1 MLPAFYVSSR
11 LKLLILLY
19 SVIYCSHAKKR
30 SRIIQLKATN
40 DRKEIILTRYY
51 TTSYY
56 LKVFVIL
63 SPYIYPCPPPEKM
76 LSATANP
83 KNQQLDKQNQSIQQ
97 PNTVPQQSV
106 SPTAQTVSCPN
117 FDEQLDLSLLGAEM
131 DIDLKTSKSLS
142 GKQYILAIP
151 ITQFFRNVRN
161 MYALVNIL
169 NGQSIISLRLIEY
182 FVVNYVLENNTFFD
196 INRYNRCPEFLIR
209 NLREKVYA
217 IPEQLNSGHLE
228 QQPQQVIEKHSA
240 VGATGSNMSVNIE
253 AQKLAYRKARDEIIA
268 DIQAKKAATTGGGST
283 TGLNGRSR
291 TTTAKPAKK
300 QPITLETFFS
310 QRAITDFAAQQKQQ
324 QPSANSPVS
333 AQQPKN
339 FDNYIIVHD
348 NYKCQLKEYNKKNFD
363 PFCRWNRIRMYYDK
377 NKFFYTTIAQLNFF
391 KWAIEKHILDYV
403 IENLETIEKSMN
415 EYEKSVKAEKQLR
428 KARQLLE
435 KAGASSESTGQS
447 NAEVSNNSQPG
458 QEQELA
464 RGKYNSDE
472 PDTETEPQQ
481 TTTGTN
487 ELLPISL
494 LSTTRKTVKKNIIL
508 GNTENKSKTTERFRK
523 KKDFTKT
530 NRSILLFNAFK
541 IVSFD

>member
-1 MLPAFYVSSR
+1 
-11 LKLLILLY
+11 
-19 SVIYCSHAKKR
+19 
-30 SRIIQLKATN
+30 
-40 DRKEIILTRYY
+40 
-51 TTSYY
+51 
-56 LKVFVIL
+56 
-63 SPYIYPCPPPEKM
+63 M
-76 LSATANP
+76 LSAIATP
-83 KNQQLDKQNQSIQQ
+83 KTQQQQLETPTQHSQTQEQQQKLATIQVQ
-97 PNTVPQQSV
+97 TVP
-106 SPTAQTVSCPN
+106 CPN
-117 FDEQLDLSLLGAEM
+117 FEEPLDLSIMSAEM

-196 INRYNRCPEFLIR
+196 INRYNRCPEYLIR
-209 NLREKVYA
+209 NLREKVYS
-217 IPEQLNSGHLE
+217 IPDLPISSGALGF
-228 QQPQQVIEKHSA
+228 QSMEKHSA
-240 VGATGSNMSVNIE
+240 LLATNNDLSVNIE
-253 AQKLAYRKARDEIIA
+253 AQKQAYRKARDEIIA
-268 DIQAKKAATTGGGST
+268 DIQAKKAATAAGPIN
-283 TGLNGRSR
+283 GLATGRSR
-291 TTTAKPAKK
+291 TATTKPAKK

-310 QRAITDFAAQQKQQ
+310 QRAITDYTAAQKQHQ
-324 QPSANSPVS
+324 QPVAT
-333 AQQPKN
+333 AQFAKN

-435 KAGASSESTGQS
+435 KAGGVAAGESDNPSG
-447 NAEVSNNSQPG
+447 EVSTIEAQDNNSLVQHNIG
-458 QEQELA
+458 V
-464 RGKYNSDE
+464 
-472 PDTETEPQQ
+472 PDTDTEPQH
-481 TTTGTN
+481 TTTSPN

-494 LSTTRKTVKKNIIL
+494 LSTRKTIKKNIVL
-508 GNTENKSKTTERFRK
+508 GNSESKSLVKQRK

-530 NRSILLFNAFK
+530 NRSILLFNAYK

>member
-1 MLPAFYVSSR
+1 
-11 LKLLILLY
+11 
-19 SVIYCSHAKKR
+19 
-30 SRIIQLKATN
+30 
-40 DRKEIILTRYY
+40 
-51 TTSYY
+51 
-56 LKVFVIL
+56 
-63 SPYIYPCPPPEKM
+63 M
-76 LSATANP
+76 LSATVNP
-83 KNQQLDKQNQSIQQ
+83 KTQQSDKQNQCVQ
-97 PNTVPQQSV
+97 PNTISSQLSV
-106 SPTAQTVSCPN
+106 SPLTQIVPCPN

-131 DIDLKTSKSLS
+131 EIDLKTSKSLS

-209 NLREKVYA
+209 NLREKVYS
-217 IPEQLNSGHLE
+217 IPEPPNSSHTN
-228 QQPQQVIEKHSA
+228 QPLVIEKHTALSA
-240 VGATGSNMSVNIE
+240 NGNNMSVNIE
-253 AQKLAYRKARDEIIA
+253 AQKQAYRKARDEIIA
-268 DIQAKKAATTGGGST
+268 DIQAKKAPTASGST
-283 TGLNGRSR
+283 TGLNSRSR
-291 TTTAKPAKK
+291 TTTVKPAKK

-324 QPSANSPVS
+324 QQQQ
-333 AQQPKN
+333 QQPQTPRN

-403 IENLETIEKSMN
+403 IENLETIERSMN

-428 KARQLLE
+428 KARQLLD
-435 KAGASSESTGQS
+435 KAGANSESTGQPS
-447 NAEVSNNSQPG
+447 VETANNPQPA
-458 QEQELA
+458 QEHDLSGEQD
-464 RGKYNSDE
+464 NNDE
-472 PDTETEPQQ
+472 PETAETEQPQ
-481 TTTGTN
+481 TTGGQN

-494 LSTTRKTVKKNIIL
+494 LSNTRKTVKKNIVL
-508 GNTENKSKTTERFRK
+508 GNTENKNLSNKLRK
-523 KKDFTKT
+523 KNFTKT
-530 NRSILLFNAFK
+530 NRSILLFNAYK
-541 IVSFD
+541 VVSFD

>member
-1 MLPAFYVSSR
+1 MSLTVEPS
-11 LKLLILLY
+11 
-19 SVIYCSHAKKR
+19 
-30 SRIIQLKATN
+30 KAQ
-40 DRKEIILTRYY
+40 
-51 TTSYY
+51 TTSTIP
-56 LKVFVIL
+56 VSTTNQVI
-63 SPYIYPCPPPEKM
+63 
-76 LSATANP
+76 
-83 KNQQLDKQNQSIQQ
+83 Q
-97 PNTVPQQSV
+97 
-106 SPTAQTVSCPN
+106 CPN
-117 FDEQLDLSLLGAEM
+117 FEEPLDLSLLGAEM

-196 INRYNRCPEFLIR
+196 INRYNKCPEFLVR
-209 NLREKVYA
+209 NLREKVYS
-217 IPEQLNSGHLE
+217 IPENMLDSSQISTPQTIDKHPQYNSQTTQDLAASITA
-228 QQPQQVIEKHSA
+228 QQ
-240 VGATGSNMSVNIE
+240 
-253 AQKLAYRKARDEIIA
+253 LAYKKARDEIIA
-268 DIQAKKAATTGGGST
+268 DIKAKNTVAATTGPAASGS
-283 TGLNGRSR
+283 GIGKSR
-291 TTTAKPAKK
+291 QVSNKPVKK

-310 QRAITDFAAQQKQQ
+310 QRAITDHTAAQKLQQSQQ
-324 QPSANSPVS
+324 QQLQSQQSWTTANYSTS
-333 AQQPKN
+333 TQSTSKN

-403 IENLETIEKSMN
+403 IENLETIERSMN

-435 KAGASSESTGQS
+435 KAGASSESTRQPNG
-447 NAEVSNNSQPG
+447 EVSNNSQPG

-464 RGKYNSDE
+464 RGKDNSDE
-472 PDTETEPQQ
+472 PDTEAEPQQ
-481 TTTGTN
+481 TTAGTN

-494 LSTTRKTVKKNIIL
+494 LSTTRKTIKKNIIL
-508 GNTENKSKTTERFRK
+508 GNTENKSKTKERRK
-523 KKDFTKT
+523 KNFTKT
-530 NRSILLFNAFK
+530 NRSILLFNAYK
-541 IVSFD
+541 VVSFD

>member
-1 MLPAFYVSSR
+1 MFLR
-11 LKLLILLY
+11 E
-19 SVIYCSHAKKR
+19 KR

-63 SPYIYPCPPPEKM
+63 SPYIYPCLPPEKM
-76 LSATANP
+76 LSANANP
-83 KNQQLDKQNQSIQQ
+83 KNQQLDKQNQSVQQ
-97 PNTVPQQSV
+97 PNTAPQQYV
-106 SPTAQTVSCPN
+106 SPTVKTVTCPN
-117 FDEQLDLSLLGAEM
+117 FDEPLDLSLLGAEM

-209 NLREKVYA
+209 NLREKVYT
-217 IPEQLNSGHLE
+217 IPDLGNSSHLA
-228 QQPQQVIEKHSA
+228 QQAQVIEKHSA
-240 VGATGSNMSVNIE
+240 IGAHGNMSVNIE
-253 AQKLAYRKARDEIIA
+253 AQKLAYRKARDDIIA

-283 TGLNGRSR
+283 TGLTGRSR

-428 KARQLLE
+428 KSRQLLE
-435 KAGASSESTGQS
+435 KAGATSESTGQS
-447 NAEVSNNSQPG
+447 NAEVLNSSQPG

-464 RGKYNSDE
+464 REQDNSDE
-472 PDTETEPQQ
+472 LETETEQPQ
-481 TTTGTN
+481 TTNGTN

-494 LSTTRKTVKKNIIL
+494 LSTRKTVKKNIVL
-508 GNTENKSKTTERFRK
+508 GNMENKSKFLSSRRK
-523 KKDFTKT
+523 KEFTKT

>member
-1 MLPAFYVSSR
+1 
-11 LKLLILLY
+11 
-19 SVIYCSHAKKR
+19 
-30 SRIIQLKATN
+30 
-40 DRKEIILTRYY
+40 
-51 TTSYY
+51 
-56 LKVFVIL
+56 
-63 SPYIYPCPPPEKM
+63 M
-76 LSATANP
+76 LSATVNT
-83 KNQQLDKQNQSIQQ
+83 KTQQSDKQNQSVQQ
-97 PNTVPQQSV
+97 PNTASQKSV
-106 SPTAQTVSCPN
+106 SPNAQTVPCPN
-117 FDEQLDLSLLGAEM
+117 FDEPLDLSLLGAEM

-209 NLREKVYA
+209 NLREKIYS
-217 IPEQLNSGHLE
+217 IPEPSNSSHLT
-228 QQPQQVIEKHSA
+228 QQPQVIEKHSA

-268 DIQAKKAATTGGGST
+268 DIKAKKAATTSGQVGSAGST
-283 TGLNGRSR
+283 TGLTGRSR

-324 QPSANSPVS
+324 QH
-333 AQQPKN
+333 QQQQQQQTPRN

-428 KARQLLE
+428 KARQLLD
-435 KAGASSESTGQS
+435 KAGTSSESTGQP
-447 NAEVSNNSQPG
+447 NVEVSNSSQPG
-458 QEQELA
+458 QEHDLSGEQD
-464 RGKYNSDE
+464 NNDE
-472 PDTETEPQQ
+472 TETAETEQPQ
-481 TTTGTN
+481 TTGGQN

-494 LSTTRKTVKKNIIL
+494 LSNTRKTVKKNIVL
-508 GNTENKSKTTERFRK
+508 GNTENKNLSNKLRK
-523 KKDFTKT
+523 KNFTKT
-530 NRSILLFNAFK
+530 NRSILLFNAYK
-541 IVSFD
+541 VVSFD

>member
-1 MLPAFYVSSR
+1 MSLTVEPSNAQAATT
-11 LKLLILLY
+11 I
-19 SVIYCSHAKKR
+19 SVANH
-30 SRIIQLKATN
+30 
-40 DRKEIILTRYY
+40 
-51 TTSYY
+51 
-56 LKVFVIL
+56 VI
-63 SPYIYPCPPPEKM
+63 P
-76 LSATANP
+76 
-83 KNQQLDKQNQSIQQ
+83 
-97 PNTVPQQSV
+97 
-106 SPTAQTVSCPN
+106 CPN
-117 FDEQLDLSLLGAEM
+117 FEEALDLSLMSAEM

-161 MYALVNIL
+161 MYSLVNIL

-196 INRYNRCPEFLIR
+196 INRYNKCPEFLVR
-209 NLREKVYA
+209 NLREKVYS
-217 IPEQLNSGHLE
+217 IPENMQDSTHIFTPQTIDKHAQFNSQTTLDLAASITA
-228 QQPQQVIEKHSA
+228 QQ
-240 VGATGSNMSVNIE
+240 
-253 AQKLAYRKARDEIIA
+253 LAYKKARDEIIA
-268 DIQAKKAATTGGGST
+268 DIKAKNPVATSTVSSATCGSSVSK
-283 TGLNGRSR
+283 SR
-291 TTTAKPAKK
+291 QVSTKPVKK

-310 QRAITDFAAQQKQQ
+310 QRAITDHTAAQKLHQLQLQ
-324 QPSANSPVS
+324 TNHSGTTSTQSIS
-333 AQQPKN
+333 KN

-435 KAGASSESTGQS
+435 KTGATEQANPSREAATTESVEGQNQDLTREQVESGDEDTNDAYEGITNGTTS
-447 NAEVSNNSQPG
+447 N
-458 QEQELA
+458 
-464 RGKYNSDE
+464 D
-472 PDTETEPQQ
+472 
-481 TTTGTN
+481 N

-494 LSTTRKTVKKNIIL
+494 LSTRKTIKKNIVL
-508 GNTENKSKTTERFRK
+508 GNPESKSVVKNRRK
-523 KKDFTKT
+523 KEFTKT

>member
-1 MLPAFYVSSR
+1 MSLTVEPSKAQAATT
-11 LKLLILLY
+11 I
-19 SVIYCSHAKKR
+19 SVANH
-30 SRIIQLKATN
+30 
-40 DRKEIILTRYY
+40 
-51 TTSYY
+51 
-56 LKVFVIL
+56 VI
-63 SPYIYPCPPPEKM
+63 P
-76 LSATANP
+76 
-83 KNQQLDKQNQSIQQ
+83 
-97 PNTVPQQSV
+97 
-106 SPTAQTVSCPN
+106 CPN
-117 FDEQLDLSLLGAEM
+117 FEEALDLSLMSAEM

-161 MYALVNIL
+161 MYSLVNIL

-196 INRYNRCPEFLIR
+196 INRYNKCPEFLVR
-209 NLREKVYA
+209 NLREKVYS
-217 IPEQLNSGHLE
+217 IPENMQDSTHIFTPQTIDKHAQFNSQTTLDLAASITA
-228 QQPQQVIEKHSA
+228 QQ
-240 VGATGSNMSVNIE
+240 
-253 AQKLAYRKARDEIIA
+253 LAYKKARDEIIA
-268 DIQAKKAATTGGGST
+268 DIKAKNPVATSTVSSATCGSSVSK
-283 TGLNGRSR
+283 SR
-291 TTTAKPAKK
+291 QVSTKPVKK

-310 QRAITDFAAQQKQQ
+310 QRAITDHTAAQKLHQLQLQ
-324 QPSANSPVS
+324 TNHSGTTSTQSIS
-333 AQQPKN
+333 KN

-435 KAGASSESTGQS
+435 KTGATEQANPSREAATTESVEGQNQDLTREQVESGDEDTNDAYEGITNGTTS
-447 NAEVSNNSQPG
+447 N
-458 QEQELA
+458 
-464 RGKYNSDE
+464 D
-472 PDTETEPQQ
+472 
-481 TTTGTN
+481 N

-494 LSTTRKTVKKNIIL
+494 LSTRKTIKKNIVL
-508 GNTENKSKTTERFRK
+508 GNPESKSVVKNRRK
-523 KKDFTKT
+523 KEFTKT

>member
-1 MLPAFYVSSR
+1 MSLTVEPS
-11 LKLLILLY
+11 
-19 SVIYCSHAKKR
+19 
-30 SRIIQLKATN
+30 KAQ
-40 DRKEIILTRYY
+40 
-51 TTSYY
+51 TTSTIP
-56 LKVFVIL
+56 VSTTNQVI
-63 SPYIYPCPPPEKM
+63 
-76 LSATANP
+76 
-83 KNQQLDKQNQSIQQ
+83 Q
-97 PNTVPQQSV
+97 
-106 SPTAQTVSCPN
+106 CPN
-117 FDEQLDLSLLGAEM
+117 FEEPLDLSLLGAEM

-196 INRYNRCPEFLIR
+196 INRYNKCPEFLVR
-209 NLREKVYA
+209 NLREKVYS
-217 IPEQLNSGHLE
+217 IPENMLNSSQISTPQTIDKHPQYNSQTTQDLAASITA
-228 QQPQQVIEKHSA
+228 QQ
-240 VGATGSNMSVNIE
+240 
-253 AQKLAYRKARDEIIA
+253 LAYKKARDEIIA
-268 DIQAKKAATTGGGST
+268 DIKAKNTVAATTGPAASGS
-283 TGLNGRSR
+283 GIGKSR
-291 TTTAKPAKK
+291 QVSNKPVKK

-310 QRAITDFAAQQKQQ
+310 QRAITDHTAAQKLQQSQQ
-324 QPSANSPVS
+324 QQLQSQQSWTTANHSTS
-333 AQQPKN
+333 TQSTSKN

-403 IENLETIEKSMN
+403 IENLETIERSMN

-435 KAGASSESTGQS
+435 KAGASSESTRQPNG
-447 NAEVSNNSQPG
+447 EVSNNSQPG

-464 RGKYNSDE
+464 RGQDNSDE
-472 PDTETEPQQ
+472 PDTEAEPQQ
-481 TTTGTN
+481 TTTGSN

-494 LSTTRKTVKKNIIL
+494 LSTRKTVKKNIIL
-508 GNTENKSKTTERFRK
+508 GNTENKSKTKERRK
-523 KKDFTKT
+523 KNFTKT
-530 NRSILLFNAFK
+530 HRSILLFNAYK
-541 IVSFD
+541 VVSFD

>member
-1 MLPAFYVSSR
+1 MFLR
-11 LKLLILLY
+11 E
-19 SVIYCSHAKKR
+19 KR

-40 DRKEIILTRYY
+40 IRNELILTCYY

-83 KNQQLDKQNQSIQQ
+83 KNQQLDKQNQSIQL
-97 PNTVPQQSV
+97 PNTAPQQSV
-106 SPTAQTVSCPN
+106 SPTVKTVLCPN
-117 FDEQLDLSLLGAEM
+117 FDEPLDLSLLGAEM

-161 MYALVNIL
+161 IYALVNIL

-217 IPEQLNSGHLE
+217 IPDLGNSSHLA
-228 QQPQQVIEKHSA
+228 QQPQVIEKHSGLA
-240 VGATGSNMSVNIE
+240 ATGNNMAVNIE

-283 TGLNGRSR
+283 TGLTGRSR

-324 QPSANSPVS
+324 QQQQQ
-333 AQQPKN
+333 QQPQTPRN

-403 IENLETIEKSMN
+403 IENLETIERSMN

-435 KAGASSESTGQS
+435 KAGASSESTRQPNG
-447 NAEVSNNSQPG
+447 EVSNNSQPG

-464 RGKYNSDE
+464 RGQNNSDE
-472 PDTETEPQQ
+472 PDTEAEPQQ
-481 TTTGTN
+481 TTAGTN

-494 LSTTRKTVKKNIIL
+494 LSTRKTVKKNIVL
-508 GNTENKSKTTERFRK
+508 GNTENKSIVKNRK
-523 KKDFTKT
+523 KPFTKT

>member
-1 MLPAFYVSSR
+1 MSLTVEPSKAQAATT
-11 LKLLILLY
+11 I
-19 SVIYCSHAKKR
+19 SVANH
-30 SRIIQLKATN
+30 
-40 DRKEIILTRYY
+40 
-51 TTSYY
+51 
-56 LKVFVIL
+56 VI
-63 SPYIYPCPPPEKM
+63 P
-76 LSATANP
+76 
-83 KNQQLDKQNQSIQQ
+83 
-97 PNTVPQQSV
+97 
-106 SPTAQTVSCPN
+106 CPN
-117 FDEQLDLSLLGAEM
+117 FEEALDLSLMSAEM

-161 MYALVNIL
+161 MYSLVNIL

-196 INRYNRCPEFLIR
+196 INRYNKCPEFLVR
-209 NLREKVYA
+209 NLREKVYS
-217 IPEQLNSGHLE
+217 IPENMQDSTHIFTPQTIDKHAQFNSQTTLDLAASITA
-228 QQPQQVIEKHSA
+228 QQ
-240 VGATGSNMSVNIE
+240 
-253 AQKLAYRKARDEIIA
+253 LAYKKARDEIIA
-268 DIQAKKAATTGGGST
+268 DIKAKNPVATSTVSSATCGSSVSK
-283 TGLNGRSR
+283 SR
-291 TTTAKPAKK
+291 QVSTKPVKK

-310 QRAITDFAAQQKQQ
+310 QRAITDHTAAQKLHQLQLQ
-324 QPSANSPVS
+324 TNHSGTTSTQSIS
-333 AQQPKN
+333 KN

-428 KARQLLE
+428 KARLLLE
-435 KAGASSESTGQS
+435 KTGATEQANPSREAATTESVEGQNQDLTREQVESGDEDTNDAYEGITNGTTS
-447 NAEVSNNSQPG
+447 N
-458 QEQELA
+458 
-464 RGKYNSDE
+464 D
-472 PDTETEPQQ
+472 
-481 TTTGTN
+481 N

-494 LSTTRKTVKKNIIL
+494 LSTRKTIKKNIVL
-508 GNTENKSKTTERFRK
+508 GNPESKSVVKNRRK
-523 KKDFTKT
+523 KEFTKT

>member
-1 MLPAFYVSSR
+1 MSLTVEPSKAQAATT
-11 LKLLILLY
+11 I
-19 SVIYCSHAKKR
+19 SVANH
-30 SRIIQLKATN
+30 
-40 DRKEIILTRYY
+40 
-51 TTSYY
+51 
-56 LKVFVIL
+56 VI
-63 SPYIYPCPPPEKM
+63 P
-76 LSATANP
+76 
-83 KNQQLDKQNQSIQQ
+83 
-97 PNTVPQQSV
+97 
-106 SPTAQTVSCPN
+106 CPN
-117 FDEQLDLSLLGAEM
+117 FEEALDLSLMSAEM

-161 MYALVNIL
+161 MYSLVNIL

-196 INRYNRCPEFLIR
+196 INRYNKCPEFLVR
-209 NLREKVYA
+209 NLREKVYS
-217 IPEQLNSGHLE
+217 IPENMQDSTHIFTPQTIDKHAQFNSQTTLDLAASITA
-228 QQPQQVIEKHSA
+228 QQ
-240 VGATGSNMSVNIE
+240 
-253 AQKLAYRKARDEIIA
+253 LAYKKARDEIIA
-268 DIQAKKAATTGGGST
+268 DIKAKNTVTTSTASSATCGSSVSK
-283 TGLNGRSR
+283 SR
-291 TTTAKPAKK
+291 QVSTKPVKK

-310 QRAITDFAAQQKQQ
+310 QRAITDHTAAQKLHQLQLQ
-324 QPSANSPVS
+324 TNHSGTTSTQFIS
-333 AQQPKN
+333 KN

-435 KAGASSESTGQS
+435 KTGATEQANPSSEAATTESVEGQNQDLTREQVESGDEDTNDAYEGITNGTTS
-447 NAEVSNNSQPG
+447 N
-458 QEQELA
+458 
-464 RGKYNSDE
+464 D
-472 PDTETEPQQ
+472 
-481 TTTGTN
+481 N

-494 LSTTRKTVKKNIIL
+494 LSTRKTIKKNIVL
-508 GNTENKSKTTERFRK
+508 GNPESKSVVKNRRK
-523 KKDFTKT
+523 KEFTKT

>member
-1 MLPAFYVSSR
+1 MSLTVEPS
-11 LKLLILLY
+11 
-19 SVIYCSHAKKR
+19 
-30 SRIIQLKATN
+30 KAQ
-40 DRKEIILTRYY
+40 
-51 TTSYY
+51 TTSTIP
-56 LKVFVIL
+56 VSTTTQVI
-63 SPYIYPCPPPEKM
+63 
-76 LSATANP
+76 
-83 KNQQLDKQNQSIQQ
+83 Q
-97 PNTVPQQSV
+97 
-106 SPTAQTVSCPN
+106 CPN
-117 FDEQLDLSLLGAEM
+117 FEEPLDLSLLGAEM

-196 INRYNRCPEFLIR
+196 INRYNKCPEFLVR
-209 NLREKVYA
+209 NLREKVYS
-217 IPEQLNSGHLE
+217 IPENMLDSSQISTPQTIDKHPQYNSQTTQDLAASITA
-228 QQPQQVIEKHSA
+228 QQ
-240 VGATGSNMSVNIE
+240 
-253 AQKLAYRKARDEIIA
+253 LAYKKARDEIIA
-268 DIQAKKAATTGGGST
+268 DIKAKNTVAATTGPAASGS
-283 TGLNGRSR
+283 GIGKSR
-291 TTTAKPAKK
+291 QTITKPAKK

-310 QRAITDFAAQQKQQ
+310 QRAITDHTAAQKLQQSQQ
-324 QPSANSPVS
+324 QQLQSQQSWTTANHSTS
-333 AQQPKN
+333 TQSTSKN

-435 KAGASSESTGQS
+435 KAGASSESTRQPNG
-447 NAEVSNNSQPG
+447 EVSNNSQPG

-464 RGKYNSDE
+464 RGQDNSDE

-481 TTTGTN
+481 TTAGTN

-494 LSTTRKTVKKNIIL
+494 LSTRKTVKKNIVL
-508 GNTENKSKTTERFRK
+508 GNTESKSKTKERRK
-523 KKDFTKT
+523 KNFTKT
-530 NRSILLFNAFK
+530 NRSILLFNAYK
-541 IVSFD
+541 VVSFD

>member
-1 MLPAFYVSSR
+1 MSSST
-11 LKLLILLY
+11 LHMSQPSLAI
-19 SVIYCSHAKKR
+19 SN
-30 SRIIQLKATN
+30 ATN
-40 DRKEIILTRYY
+40 A
-51 TTSYY
+51 
-56 LKVFVIL
+56 
-63 SPYIYPCPPPEKM
+63 
-76 LSATANP
+76 ATANTSTTS
-83 KNQQLDKQNQSIQQ
+83 QQVTTPARVI
-97 PNTVPQQSV
+97 P
-106 SPTAQTVSCPN
+106 CPN
-117 FDEQLDLSLLGAEM
+117 FDEPLDLSLMNAEM

-196 INRYNRCPEFLIR
+196 INRYNNCPEFLIR
-209 NLREKVYA
+209 NLREKNYA
-217 IPEQLNSGHLE
+217 IPGTVDNSVMPITAALGINPNNPIHTNNITNILTSTGQNNDLSAAIIA
-228 QQPQQVIEKHSA
+228 QQQ
-240 VGATGSNMSVNIE
+240 
-253 AQKLAYRKARDEIIA
+253 AYKKARDEIIA
-268 DIQAKKAATTGGGST
+268 DIKAKSVPNPKAGGANAKSRNTGAVST
-283 TGLNGRSR
+283 R
-291 TTTAKPAKK
+291 PAKK

-310 QRAITDFAAQQKQQ
+310 QRAITDYTAAQKLQQ
-324 QPSANSPVS
+324 QQQLAATSANNTDNHL
-333 AQQPKN
+333 ARN

-403 IENLETIEKSMN
+403 IENLETIERSMN

-435 KAGASSESTGQS
+435 KAGVSLESTGQPNVETANS
-447 NAEVSNNSQPG
+447 SQPG
-458 QEQELA
+458 QEHDLSREQ
-464 RGKYNSDE
+464 NNNNE
-472 PDTETEPQQ
+472 PETAETEQQQ

-494 LSTTRKTVKKNIIL
+494 LSTTRKTVKKNIVL
-508 GNTENKSKTTERFRK
+508 GNTENKSKILSSRRK
-523 KKDFTKT
+523 KEFTKT

>member
-1 MLPAFYVSSR
+1 MSLTVEPS
-11 LKLLILLY
+11 
-19 SVIYCSHAKKR
+19 
-30 SRIIQLKATN
+30 KAQ
-40 DRKEIILTRYY
+40 
-51 TTSYY
+51 TTSTIP
-56 LKVFVIL
+56 VSTTNQVI
-63 SPYIYPCPPPEKM
+63 
-76 LSATANP
+76 
-83 KNQQLDKQNQSIQQ
+83 Q
-97 PNTVPQQSV
+97 
-106 SPTAQTVSCPN
+106 CPN
-117 FDEQLDLSLLGAEM
+117 FEEPLDLSLLGAEM

-196 INRYNRCPEFLIR
+196 INRYNKCPEFLVR
-209 NLREKVYA
+209 NLREKVYS
-217 IPEQLNSGHLE
+217 IPENMLDSSQISTPQTIDKHPQYNSQTTQDLAASITA
-228 QQPQQVIEKHSA
+228 QQ
-240 VGATGSNMSVNIE
+240 
-253 AQKLAYRKARDEIIA
+253 LAYKKARDEIIA
-268 DIQAKKAATTGGGST
+268 DIKAKNTMAATTGPAASGS
-283 TGLNGRSR
+283 GIGKSR
-291 TTTAKPAKK
+291 QVSNKPVKK

-310 QRAITDFAAQQKQQ
+310 QRAITDHTAAQKLHQSQQ
-324 QPSANSPVS
+324 QQLQSQQSWTTANYSTS
-333 AQQPKN
+333 TQSTSKN

-435 KAGASSESTGQS
+435 KTGCAMVAEPANPSS
-447 NAEVSNNSQPG
+447 EVSNNSQHG
-458 QEQELA
+458 QGHESQEQHYQ
-464 RGKYNSDE
+464 YNSDGQVN
-472 PDTETEPQQ
+472 ETEPPQ
-481 TTTGTN
+481 TTTGSN

-494 LSTTRKTVKKNIIL
+494 LSTTRKTIKKNIIL
-508 GNTENKSKTTERFRK
+508 GNTENKSKILSSRRK
-523 KKDFTKT
+523 KEFTKT
-530 NRSILLFNAFK
+530 NRSILLFNAYK
-541 IVSFD
+541 VVSFD

>member
-1 MLPAFYVSSR
+1 
-11 LKLLILLY
+11 
-19 SVIYCSHAKKR
+19 
-30 SRIIQLKATN
+30 
-40 DRKEIILTRYY
+40 
-51 TTSYY
+51 
-56 LKVFVIL
+56 
-63 SPYIYPCPPPEKM
+63 M
-76 LSATANP
+76 LSATANS
-83 KNQQLDKQNQSIQQ
+83 KNQQSDKQNQSVQQQ
-97 PNTVPQQSV
+97 PNIVPQQSV
-106 SPTAQTVSCPN
+106 STTVKTVPCPN
-117 FDEQLDLSLLGAEM
+117 FDEPLDLSLMTAEM

-209 NLREKVYA
+209 NLREKVYS
-217 IPEQLNSGHLE
+217 IPDLGNSSHVV
-228 QQPQQVIEKHSA
+228 QPQTIEKHSGLA
-240 VGATGSNMSVNIE
+240 ATGNNMSVNIE

-268 DIQAKKAATTGGGST
+268 DIQAKKVAATSGPATSTGT
-283 TGLNGRSR
+283 TSGLTSRSR

-324 QPSANSPVS
+324 QQQQQ
-333 AQQPKN
+333 QQPQTPRN

-403 IENLETIEKSMN
+403 IENLETIERSMN

-435 KAGASSESTGQS
+435 KAGASSESTRQPNG
-447 NAEVSNNSQPG
+447 EVSNNSQPE
-458 QEQELA
+458 QEQELSC
-464 RGKYNSDE
+464 GQDNSDE
-472 PDTETEPQQ
+472 LETETEPQQ
-481 TTTGTN
+481 TTTGSN

-494 LSTTRKTVKKNIIL
+494 LSTTRKTIKKNIVL
-508 GNTENKSKTTERFRK
+508 GNTETKNFLSTRRK
-523 KKDFTKT
+523 KEFTKT
-530 NRSILLFNAFK
+530 NRSILLFNAYK
-541 IVSFD
+541 VVSFD

>member
-1 MLPAFYVSSR
+1 MSLTVEPSKAQAATT
-11 LKLLILLY
+11 I
-19 SVIYCSHAKKR
+19 SVANH
-30 SRIIQLKATN
+30 
-40 DRKEIILTRYY
+40 
-51 TTSYY
+51 
-56 LKVFVIL
+56 VI
-63 SPYIYPCPPPEKM
+63 P
-76 LSATANP
+76 
-83 KNQQLDKQNQSIQQ
+83 
-97 PNTVPQQSV
+97 
-106 SPTAQTVSCPN
+106 CPN
-117 FDEQLDLSLLGAEM
+117 FEEALDLSLMSAEM

-161 MYALVNIL
+161 MYSLVNIL

-196 INRYNRCPEFLIR
+196 INRYNKCPEFLVR
-209 NLREKVYA
+209 NLREKVYS
-217 IPEQLNSGHLE
+217 IPENMQDSTHIFTPQTIDKHAQFNSQTTLDLAASITA
-228 QQPQQVIEKHSA
+228 QQ
-240 VGATGSNMSVNIE
+240 
-253 AQKLAYRKARDEIIA
+253 LAYKKARDEIIA
-268 DIQAKKAATTGGGST
+268 DIKAKNTVTTSTGSSATCGS
-283 TGLNGRSR
+283 GVGKSR
-291 TTTAKPAKK
+291 QVSNKPVKK

-310 QRAITDFAAQQKQQ
+310 QRAITDHTAAQLLQQ
-324 QPSANSPVS
+324 QIQKKQFGNMTNQSTDTPSIF
-333 AQQPKN
+333 KN

-435 KAGASSESTGQS
+435 KACGASSESTGQLS
-447 NAEVSNNSQPG
+447 AETANSSQPE
-458 QEQELA
+458 QKQELV
-464 RGKYNSDE
+464 RGQDNSDE
-472 PDTETEPQQ
+472 PDTATEHPQ
-481 TTTGTN
+481 TTTGSN

-494 LSTTRKTVKKNIIL
+494 LSTRKTVKKNIVL
-508 GNTENKSKTTERFRK
+508 GNTETKNFLSTRRK
-523 KKDFTKT
+523 KEFTKT

>member
-1 MLPAFYVSSR
+1 MRTLLSKMSAAATTTTTSSTTHR
-11 LKLLILLY
+11 SQITNTSQTNISNILASSTVPTF
-19 SVIYCSHAKKR
+19 SVI
-30 SRIIQLKATN
+30 
-40 DRKEIILTRYY
+40 
-51 TTSYY
+51 
-56 LKVFVIL
+56 
-63 SPYIYPCPPPEKM
+63 
-76 LSATANP
+76 
-83 KNQQLDKQNQSIQQ
+83 
-97 PNTVPQQSV
+97 
-106 SPTAQTVSCPN
+106 SCPN
-117 FDEQLDLSLLGAEM
+117 FDEPLDLSLMSSEM

-151 ITQFFRNVRN
+151 ITKFFRNVRN

-196 INRYNRCPEFLIR
+196 INRYNKCPEFLIR
-209 NLREKVYA
+209 NLREKVFEMPA
-217 IPEQLNSGHLE
+217 QSLDMQPGLNSLQPMDKHPSLVATE
-228 QQPQQVIEKHSA
+228 QTNNLAASITAQQ
-240 VGATGSNMSVNIE
+240 M
-253 AQKLAYRKARDEIIA
+253 AYKKARDEIIA
-268 DIQAKKAATTGGGST
+268 DIQAKSSSTKPNSSTSKSKQVTT
-283 TGLNGRSR
+283 R
-291 TTTAKPAKK
+291 PAKK

-310 QRAITDFAAQQKQQ
+310 QRAITDYTAAQKLQQQQ
-324 QPSANSPVS
+324 QPGANQTPN
-333 AQQPKN
+333 N

-415 EYEKSVKAEKQLR
+415 EYEKTVKAEKQLR

-435 KAGASSESTGQS
+435 KAGTTEQS
-447 NAEVSNNSQPG
+447 NPSGEAATTEAQDNES
-458 QEQELA
+458 QEQHNI
-464 RGKYNSDE
+464 GG
-472 PDTETEPQQ
+472 PDTDTEPQH
-481 TTTGTN
+481 TTINSN

-494 LSTTRKTVKKNIIL
+494 LSTRKTVKKNIVL
-508 GNTENKSKTTERFRK
+508 GNSDTKSKIKERRK
-523 KKDFTKT
+523 KPFTKT